1 MIDNK
6 FSTLTWDRLKHLI
19 EGVHKPKDA
28 YYSYPFIVGDGDDT
42 QIRWFYYKTEL
53 LGNQYKVDLIRV
65 ITLDKRG
72 RCEIRLNPQMDELL
86 LIHKIMNDKTDE
98 FYQSFVDMYNN
109 KKFIQAQQLSQDN
122 SNPDLQSLYQTLKH
136 KYLF

>member
-1 MIDNK
+1 MIDKK

-28 YYSYPFIVGDGDDT
+28 YCSYPFLVGDGEDT

-53 LGNQYKVDLIRV
+53 LGNQLKVDLIRV

-72 RCEIRLNPQMDELL
+72 RCGIRLNPQLDELL
-86 LIHKIMNDKTDE
+86 LIHKATDEKTDE
-98 FYQSFVDMYNN
+98 FYQSFV
-109 KKFIQAQQLSQDN
+109 KLFSKGCSTC
-122 SNPDLQSLYQTLKH
+122 STLT
-136 KYLF
+136 